1 MSNSNSAAVTIAPEF
16 FAHATRDYAE
26 PGWALTRELV
36 QNGKDAPGCT
46 CIEIDHKLEMGAD
59 GFPAYVLTV
68 TNGEPMSREILFDKF
83 LALGG
88 SAKANTGSVGGFGR
102 AKELVLCQQSWEIE
116 TGEFTVVGVGGNYG
130 FTEGH
135 SHAGTRTRLVLTDA
149 FSGLDYYIRK
159 FLSLCEWDGSIFY
172 NGERQTTNYKA
183 GPATC
188 EYDWGTVHLIDPAAT
203 PDPMAMVG
211 MVVVRVQGIPMFSR
225 MEGADTVIVEIT
237 KPSTSVLTS
246 NRDAMVWPF
255 YYEFDSFLRKLSQS
269 RLDAL
274 KTKWQIKEWHGNK
287 IKVFVQQEMLEAAY
301 ESGKTDVIEESEE
314 QQESP
319 AVTTTQLLMKSSLA
333 ASTVVKKKQAPHEV
347 TVSGDELAA
356 DVIPHVLAAN
366 AEHDLLHTDAV
377 VESGGHNHKIG
388 YHFYTANNTGEKVPD
403 WFTPTAMG
411 KYCLK
416 IATFWIETLIK
427 IHGINGVAGE
437 FSVGFVFSKDV
448 NAMWDRKRRIFYIN
462 PVLIEENIV
471 NGKKQTIFKKR
482 FPTKADR
489 YRLLSD
495 AMHEFTHSL
504 GEMNHNEA
512 YANLLTKVTGK
523 CLAHSKILT
532 SHV

>member
-1 MSNSNSAAVTIAPEF
+1 MSNNSVTIAPEF

-26 PGWALTRELV
+26 PGWALIREMI

-46 CIEIDHKLEMGAD
+46 RIEVEHKLETDND
-59 GFPAYVLTV
+59 GVPAYVLTV
-68 TNGEPMSREILFDKF
+68 TNNGEPMSREVLFDKF

-135 SHAGTRTRLVLTDA
+135 SHAGTRTRLVLTNA
-149 FSGLDYYIRK
+149 FAGIDYQIRK
-159 FLSLCEWDGSIFY
+159 FLSLCEWDGTILY
-172 NGERQTTNYKA
+172 NGERQTTSYKA
-183 GPATC
+183 GPASC
-188 EYDWGTVHLIDPAAT
+188 EYDWGTVHLIDPETT
-203 PDPMAMVG
+203 PDPAAMTG

-246 NRDAMVWPF
+246 NRDAMVWPY
-255 YYEFDSFLRKLSQS
+255 YYEFDNFLRKLSQS

-274 KTKWQIKEWHGNK
+274 KTKWQIREWHGNK
-287 IKVFVQQEMLEAAY
+287 VKVFVQQEMLAAAY
-301 ESGKTDVIEESEE
+301 EANKTDVIEESEE
-314 QQESP
+314 QQEVP
-319 AVTTTQLLMKSSLA
+319 AITTTQLLLGSSLA
-333 ASTVVKKKQAPHEV
+333 ARTVVKEKVEPHEV
-347 TVSGDELAA
+347 TVSVGELAA
-356 DVIPHVLAAN
+356 DVIPHVLAEN
-366 AEHDLLHTDAV
+366 AEHELHHSDAV
-377 VESGGHNHKIG
+377 VESGGHSHKIG

-403 WFTPTAMG
+403 WFTPTGMG

-437 FSVGFVFSKDV
+437 FSIGFVFSKDV
-448 NAMWDRKRRIFYIN
+448 DAMWDNKRRIFYIN
-462 PVLIEENIV
+462 PVRIVETEN

-482 FPTKADR
+482 FPTRADR
-489 YRLLSD
+489 FQLLSD
-495 AMHEFTHSL
+495 AIHEFVHSL
-504 GEMNHNEA
+504 GEMNHNES
-512 YANLLTKVTGK
+512 YANRLTTVTGK
-523 CLAHSKILT
+523 CLAHAKSLT